1 MKIITQADMFERI
14 KEHRRWLADNREGT
28 RADLEQAITDNRS
41 NSRHREARRFN
52 GK

>member
-28 RADLEQAITDNRS
+28 RADMEQAIADKRS
-41 NSRHREARRFN
+41 NFRY
-52 GK
+52 